1 MSFNNIENIILLD
14 ENSISEIENIND
26 NNIVENIDD
35 NNIKNTNLIFDK
47 NIVKD
52 VSLLQYNKIFENDK
66 YGLDSSGSD
75 LCDTSDSDND
85 TFENYHNPKKHNSK
99 KHNSSSEHSYHHTYK
114 KLSYKQVEHKIN
126 KTYFRKNHEYSTSL
140 DILASYLKG
149 QKIIY
154 MESKTY
160 SENKLNSLMM
170 PAMVLSTAATILASI
185 VKNISWGNILL
196 SSVNGI
202 IACLLTVISY
212 FKLDARAESF
222 KISAHQ
228 YDKLQSM
235 VEFKS
240 GTILLFP
247 HHNKN
252 MENTLLKTL
261 EDVETKISDIKE
273 TNQFIIPRVI
283 RLRYPIIYNT
293 NIFSIIK
300 KIDDIKKRV
309 ITNLKNIKNEIR
321 YINKNRSSNEPSENN
336 KQQLVIL
343 FKLKKEFLK
352 EILLLN
358 SAFSIVDQMFN
369 QEIENAE
376 TIKKNWVRRIFCW
389 KRLMPIKNPLTSN
402 KFISGIMDPYN
413 DNEQTL

>member
-1 MSFNNIENIILLD
+1 MVN
-14 ENSISEIENIND
+14 
-26 NNIVENIDD
+26 
-35 NNIKNTNLIFDK
+35 
-47 NIVKD
+47 D
-52 VSLLQYNKIFENDK
+52 VSSLRYNKIFENDK
-66 YGLDSSGSD
+66 YGLDNSSGSD

-85 TFENYHNPKKHNSK
+85 IFDNSK
-99 KHNSSSEHSYHHTYK
+99 KHNLNSEHSHHHIYK

-170 PAMVLSTAATILASI
+170 PAIILSTAATILASI
-185 VKNISWGNILL
+185 VKNISWGDILI

-202 IACLLTVISY
+202 IACLLSVISY

-273 TNQFIIPRVI
+273 TNQFIIPRAI

-321 YINKNRSSNEPSENN
+321 YINKNRLSNEPPEN
-336 KQQLVIL
+336 KQRLVNL

-413 DNEQTL
+413 DVEQHDRI